1 MGTPLDDILSD
12 GDSETVTE
20 VTEAVTPDVGQQGA
34 EPEVTED
41 GQPQAEPEPSDDEP
55 KGWQY
60 AAYKDEKT
68 KRQELEKQA
77 SDYQRQL
84 EQERQERLRYQ
95 QFYEQQQQ
103 AAVQQDPRLM
113 AQQISQTVEERV
125 SSVEAKARLNMSEAL
140 ALRDHGKEKVE
151 IAKQAFQELAK
162 SDPIA
167 FKPLYEQFGTGRD
180 PIGEIVKWHAKQ
192 ETLAKLGDDPDAY
205 IQAQV
210 QAKLAELQGVQPGQQ
225 GKPAVNPNTM
235 PTDLSQTR
243 NVGTRTGSNW
253 SGPTP
258 LGDIFKD

>member
-12 GDSETVTE
+12 GDNETVTE

-68 KRQELEKQA
+68 KRQENEKQLQETEA
-77 SDYQRQL
+77 RAVAAERRAQEL
-84 EQERQERLRYQ
+84 ERHFQ
-95 QFYEQQQQ
+95 QQQQ

-113 AQQISQTVEERV
+113 AQQVQQNAEQL
-125 SSVEAKARLNMSEAL
+125 AMNARLDASEINA
-140 ALRDHGKEKVE
+140 RGTHGDEKVDMALKALQSSPE
-151 IAKQAFQELAK
+151 
-162 SDPIA
+162 
-167 FKPLYEQFGTGRD
+167 GRAAYQQIMSTRHPWD
-180 PIGEIVKWHAKQ
+180 AMVKWHAKQ

-225 GKPAVNPNTM
+225 GKPAGPKHCLLYTSPSPRDGLLSRM
-235 PTDLSQTR
+235 PS
-243 NVGTRTGSNW
+243 SA
-253 SGPTP
+253 
-258 LGDIFKD
+258 

>member
-113 AQQISQTVEERV
+113 AQQVQQNAEQL
-125 SSVEAKARLNMSEAL
+125 AMNARLDASEINA
-140 ALRDHGKEKVE
+140 RGTHGDEKVDM
-151 IAKQAFQELAK
+151 ALKACL
-162 SDPIA
+162 
-167 FKPLYEQFGTGRD
+167 LYTSPSPRD
-180 PIGEIVKWHAKQ
+180 
-192 ETLAKLGDDPDAY
+192 
-205 IQAQV
+205 
-210 QAKLAELQGVQPGQQ
+210 
-225 GKPAVNPNTM
+225 
-235 PTDLSQTR
+235 
-243 NVGTRTGSNW
+243 
-253 SGPTP
+253 
-258 LGDIFKD
+258 

>member
-1 MGTPLDDILSD
+1 
-12 GDSETVTE
+12 
-20 VTEAVTPDVGQQGA
+20 
-34 EPEVTED
+34 
-41 GQPQAEPEPSDDEP
+41 
-55 KGWQY
+55 
-60 AAYKDEKT
+60 
-68 KRQELEKQA
+68 
-77 SDYQRQL
+77 
-84 EQERQERLRYQ
+84 
-95 QFYEQQQQ
+95 
-103 AAVQQDPRLM
+103 M

-225 GKPAVNPNTM
+225 GKPAVNPNAM

-243 NVGTRTGSNW
+243 DVGARTSSNW